1 MTEPPRGGFALFSA
15 LICVVLIG
23 ALIAGAFFATT
34 EETRASANSV
44 IRFDALTR
52 AESAIERE
60 IANWTGGRAD
70 SLPIGG
76 KVTLSV
82 QADQIAT
89 TTWLIRLDSALFW
102 VVAESQTADDGG
114 SHGPSVRRRAGV
126 LVRAGRDTAGNRQVF
141 RLGERSW
148 AELF

>member
-1 MTEPPRGGFALFSA
+1 MTEPQPPGFALFSA

-23 ALIAGAFFATT
+23 ALIAGAFFAAT
-34 EETRASANSV
+34 EETGTSANSLL
-44 IRFDALTR
+44 RFKAQSGVET
-52 AESAIERE
+52 AIEQE
-60 IANWTGGRAD
+60 IANWTGARAD

-76 KVTLSV
+76 RLTLSV
-82 QADQIAT
+82 QAGQIAT
-89 TTWLIRLDSALFW
+89 TTWLIRIDSVLFW
-102 VVAESQTADDGG
+102 VVAESQTTDDGG

-126 LVRAGRDTAGNRQVF
+126 LVRASRDTAGNRQVF